1 MANLVAIEAAIKS
14 LKCQKD
20 PNIERTVG
28 EFGVNRITLSRHFRG
43 VQKSKEAFHESRSHM
58 TQHQQQSLISYIN
71 LLTNRGTPPTNAMV
85 HCFIKEITGIDI
97 RKNYIT

>member
-1 MANLVAIEAAIKS
+1 MANLAAIEAAIES

-20 PNIERTVG
+20 PNIEQTAG
-28 EFGVNRITLSRHFRG
+28 EFGVNRTTLSRHFRG
-43 VQKSKEAFHESRSHM
+43 VQKSKEAFHESRSHI

-71 LLTNRGTPPTNAMV
+71 LLTNHSTPPINVMV
-85 HCFIKEITGIDI
+85 YHFIKEITGINI